1 LDNNLI
7 NKRCLFI
14 NRCTPHGSS
23 KAQEALDMAFALA
36 AFEHRVSMVFMDDG
50 VLQLLRD
57 QDTTEINVKHFAP
70 SFRAWEDYGIEHI
83 YVEKESLLA
92 RGLLETD
99 LIMPTEMI
107 DTTMLAELIDHHEFI
122 LNY

>member
-1 LDNNLI
+1 MDNYLI

-14 NRCTPHGSS
+14 NRSTPHGSS

-36 AFEHRVSMVFMDDG
+36 AFEHRVSLVFMDDG
-50 VLQLLRD
+50 VLQLIRD

-70 SFRAWEDYGIEHI
+70 TFRAWKDYGIEHI

-92 RGLLETD
+92 RGFRATD
-99 LIMPTEMI
+99 LLMQTEMI
-107 DTTMLAELIDHHEFI
+107 DTTTLTELIDNHEFI